1 MRRAID
7 AFGGA
12 VKSARFQP
20 RVSRAGD
27 RRLPDSTPQGAQEV
41 VMKALVKDDERF
53 AQTRA
58 GFHLAAFVCL
68 MLQRAPAFM
77 I

>member
-1 MRRAID
+1 
-7 AFGGA
+7 
-12 VKSARFQP
+12 
-20 RVSRAGD
+20 
-27 RRLPDSTPQGAQEV
+27 
-41 VMKALVKDDERF
+41 MKALVKDDERF